1 MGYNESSDQRGLT
14 TVDTY
19 ILKRRKNL
27 HFHIQRKKKE
37 EQTEPKKNIRAK
49 INTIENGKII

>member
-37 EQTEPKKNIRAK
+37 EQTEPKKILELK
-49 INTIENGKII
+49 